1 MRSRAGALDDAAA
14 VGMVLGAS
22 VTVAAAVGE
31 FRVLMAEADALGASE
46 ALVAVEPMAT
56 GDKAEE
62 VLPLESVEF
71 AYSAFPEGVDAAL
84 AQEEAVAMDE
94 SESDAETISDVTAES
109 AQVLE

>member
-1 MRSRAGALDDAAA
+1 MRSRAGALDDTAA

-31 FRVLMAEADALGASE
+31 FRELMADVDALGVSE
-46 ALVAVEPMAT
+46 ALAAVEPMAT

-71 AYSAFPEGVDAAL
+71 AYSAFPEGLDAAF
-84 AQEEAVAMDE
+84 AQEEAAAMDE
-94 SESDAETISDVTAES
+94 SESDAEMISDVTEES
-109 AQVLE
+109 APVLE